1 MNLQIISF
9 NIRNCSDVNGHSV
22 PERAERLQKIVM
34 PLDADIIC
42 FQEYSNWWEPH
53 IDEIFTEKY
62 EMFNKFRAENDFEST
77 PILWKKDKFN
87 SLKKGYFWFSD
98 TPEVE
103 SRGWDEKY
111 NCFRIC
117 LWTVL
122 EEKSSGERVT
132 VFNTHFG
139 FGDGGQVASAKLL
152 DKYVKK
158 VSAHPTFVTGD
169 FNMTTDS
176 LGYKEMCKNFTD
188 VNAATV
194 NDLRDTYHGY
204 DPSVKR
210 DTHIDFCFISSD
222 INPISQRIIDET
234 VDGKFPSDHFGLLMN
249 LEI

>member
-1 MNLQIISF
+1 MKLKIVSF
-9 NIRNCSDVNGHSV
+9 NIRNCGDVNGHSV
-22 PERAERLQKIVM
+22 PERAKRLQKIVM

-42 FQEYSNWWEPH
+42 FQEYSNWWVPH
-53 IDEIFTEKY
+53 IEEIFAGKY
-62 EMFNKFRAENDFEST
+62 EMFNKFRAENDFESP

-87 SLKKGYFWFSD
+87 CLKKGYFWFSD

-117 LWTVL
+117 LWAVL
-122 EEKSSGERVT
+122 EEKSSGEKVT

-152 DKYVKK
+152 HKYVKK
-158 VSAHPTFVTGD
+158 VSSHPTFITGD
-169 FNMTTDS
+169 FNMTPKS
-176 LGYKEMCKNFTD
+176 VGYKEMCKNFID

-204 DPSVKR
+204 DPTVFK
-210 DTHIDFCFISSD
+210 DEHIDYCFISSD
-222 INPISQRIIDET
+222 IKPVDQKIIDDT
-234 VDGKFPSDHFGLLMN
+234 VDGKFPSDHFGLLVN
-249 LEI
+249 LII